1 MNEQETYEKQQ
12 RTQSEWTQWRRDGE
26 QKSPFLAGLLSMM
39 PGVGHIYVGYYRRA
53 FTHFLIFAGTIFV
66 LAESGGDFAPLLG
79 PFVAFFWFYNLIDAV
94 RRAHAYN
101 RAVASG
107 SFEAEVLPPDRGF
120 GPTSGVILILIGAV
134 LLGYTRFD
142 YDLRWL
148 RDWWPVA
155 LILLGANI
163 LWRHRRG
170 AASE

>member
-1 MNEQETYEKQQ
+1 MSEQEPFDKQEQ
-12 RTQSEWTQWRRDGE
+12 TRREWAQWRGEGE

-66 LAESGGDFAPLLG
+66 LAEGANDFAPLLG
-79 PFVAFFWFYNLIDAV
+79 PFLAFFWFYNLIDAV

-107 SFEAEVLPPDRGF
+107 NFQAEVLPPDHGF
-120 GPTSGVILILIGAV
+120 GPTSGVILIVIGAV
-134 LLGYTRFD
+134 LLAYTRFD

-148 RDWWPVA
+148 RDWWPAA

-163 LWRHRRG
+163 LWRHRKQV
-170 AASE
+170 ASE